1 MQGNG
6 FSVQYRP
13 EIDGLRAIAVLT
25 VIFYHAG
32 FSFMSGGYLGVDIFF
47 VISGFLITSI
57 IRQEILEERFSIAKF
72 YERRIRRILPALYV
86 VIAASLAAS
95 WFIQTPQQLT
105 AQFESV
111 LSILLYVS
119 NFYFLFQNDYFASDA
134 ALFPL
139 IHTWSLAVEEQFYV
153 VFPIFLIL
161 IMKQKKVDIRLILLA
176 VCTLSLATTYFADR
190 YDPNAN
196 FYLTT
201 SRAWE
206 LGIGCLLA
214 FLPAPK
220 KITPNVANVITL
232 LSLAIIAAS
241 MALFTD
247 KIYHPSPFTL
257 VPVLATALLIHYTV
271 EGSITYRILAHKY
284 AVRIGLY
291 SYSAYLWHQPLF
303 ALFRAKYYEQIDP
316 VNFLPLIILTFALAH
331 FTWKYIETPVRNKT
345 LIRYKS
351 LLIALGFISILF
363 AGFSALGIQ
372 KEGFY
377 GRFSKDGT
385 ADIFA
390 QQIMPKPFMTKCL
403 QNYHDKSL
411 DTLKDTCSLGEQKA
425 HYDFIL
431 WGDSHAASLAY
442 GINQSAAQLKLS
454 GLQLTVDACPLS
466 PELTRI
472 DKQHYIKDCPA
483 NAAKALQ
490 IIKKIKPEYLVIQSR
505 WALQFEKTRFDNKQG
520 GVEHGAPIK
529 IKKIN
534 IDATYTDISLEAYY
548 STYLK
553 KLAQD
558 MADQGTK
565 LIIIGPTPE
574 AGWSVPERM
583 IYSANHY
590 QAIDVTLPRARID
603 ARHKNVDALFSTLQS
618 LDNLTLINPVD
629 IFCTDEICA
638 YNHEAIPYYRDD
650 DHLSNYGAV
659 KLATYIFEQLGLE

>member
-1 MQGNG
+1 MQRNG

-32 FSFMSGGYLGVDIFF
+32 FSFMPGGYLGVDIFF

-86 VIAASLAAS
+86 VMAASLAAS

-119 NFYFLFQNDYFASDA
+119 NFYFLFQHDYFASDA

-161 IMKQKKVDIRLILLA
+161 IMKQNKVDIRLILLA
-176 VCTLSLATTYFADR
+176 VCTLSLATTYLADR

-220 KITPNVANVITL
+220 KITPNMADVITL
-232 LSLAIIAAS
+232 LSLSIIAAS

-247 KIYHPSPFTL
+247 KIFHPSPFTL
-257 VPVLATALLIHYTV
+257 VPVLATALLIRYTV

-291 SYSAYLWHQPLF
+291 SYSAYLWHQPIF

-331 FTWKYIETPVRNKT
+331 FTWKYVETPLRNKT
-345 LIRYKS
+345 RIRYKS

-363 AGFSALGIQ
+363 AGFSALGIKKQ
-372 KEGFY
+372 GFIE
-377 GRFSKDGT
+377 RFSTDGT

-390 QQIMPKPFMTKCL
+390 QQMLPKPFMTTCL
-403 QNYHDKSL
+403 QNFHEKSL
-411 DTLKDTCSLGEQKA
+411 DTLKNTCSLGAKKA
-425 HYDFIL
+425 NYDFIL

-442 GINQSAAQLKLS
+442 GINQSAVQRKLS

-472 DKQHYIKDCPA
+472 DKPHYIKDCPA

-490 IIKKIKPEYLVIQSR
+490 IIKKIKPDYLFIQSR
-505 WALQFEKTRFDNKQG
+505 WALQFEKTRFDNQQG

-534 IDATYTDISLEAYY
+534 IDATYTDISLAAYY
-548 STYLK
+548 SAYFK

-583 IYSANHY
+583 VYSANHK
-590 QAIDVTLPRARID
+590 QAIDVTLPRTTID

-618 LDNLTLINPVD
+618 LNNFTLINPVD
-629 IFCTDEICA
+629 IFCTDETCA

-650 DHLSNYGAV
+650 DHLSNYGATR
-659 KLATYIFEQLGLE
+659 LAAYIFEQLGLE